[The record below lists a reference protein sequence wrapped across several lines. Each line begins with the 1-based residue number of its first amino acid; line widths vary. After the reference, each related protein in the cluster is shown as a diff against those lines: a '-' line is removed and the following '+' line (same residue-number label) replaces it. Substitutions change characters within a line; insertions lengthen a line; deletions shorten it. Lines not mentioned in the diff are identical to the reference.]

1 MLRVC
6 HFYSPVLLKYEFIP
20 TQQQSNKYGY
30 VLKLSFTKQAMG
42 LSSEIDGDQYSKPF
56 VFISNVQNNYNSSW
70 RHLVKYWFDFIIQAK
85 TSEHK

>member
-1 MLRVC
+1 
-6 HFYSPVLLKYEFIP
+6 
-20 TQQQSNKYGY
+20 
-30 VLKLSFTKQAMG
+30 MG